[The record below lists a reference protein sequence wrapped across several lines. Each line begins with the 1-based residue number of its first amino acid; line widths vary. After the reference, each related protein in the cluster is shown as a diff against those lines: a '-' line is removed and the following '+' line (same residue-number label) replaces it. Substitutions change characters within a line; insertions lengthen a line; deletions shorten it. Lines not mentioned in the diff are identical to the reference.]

1 MSQNQCASHKTVVCD
16 EKLIKNDHFR
26 MCLFTNAFPLQRGR
40 ENESHFHTH
49 LSQYFSVSG
58 MLNKNNETNIFVESD
73 IIDQLKIVTQR
84 LEVTQ
89 LVIGFM
95 LDSEKRDLLN

>member
-40 ENESHFHTH
+40 ENESRFHTH
-49 LSQYFSVSG
+49 LSQYFSVSVPV
-58 MLNKNNETNIFVESD
+58 KYQNERN
-73 IIDQLKIVTQR
+73 R
-84 LEVTQ
+84 Y
-89 LVIGFM
+89 
-95 LDSEKRDLLN
+95 